1 MAKKQTFADKAKKMH
16 KAGLKTADGEEILQ
30 VVKVQSFVEEN
41 GRLKMVK
48 KTVKI
53 TASNQSQVFGG

>member
-1 MAKKQTFADKAKKMH
+1 MAKKQTFADKALKAKKH
-16 KAGLKTADGEEILQ
+16 GLRTAEGEDVLQ

-41 GRLKMVK
+41 GGLRMVT

-53 TASNQSQVFGG
+53 TASNQAKVFGG

>member
-1 MAKKQTFADKAKKMH
+1 MAKKQTFADKAQKAKKH
-16 KAGLKTADGEEILQ
+16 GLRTAEGEDVLQ

-41 GRLKMVK
+41 GGLRMVT

-53 TASNQSQVFGG
+53 TASNQSKVFGG